1 MTPQILPVSGSLL
14 LDESLTNFLFEPYAA
29 WYQIDEAVENIR
41 GKHRHEVQTAMTGF
55 RALLCLMAVA
65 FNVRFLVA
73 LRHESNGVAK
83 ERLLQARHKK
93 TMRRAA

>member
-1 MTPQILPVSGSLL
+1 MGSILLY
-14 LDESLTNFLFEPYAA
+14 ESFMNVLFEPCAA
-29 WYQIDEAVENIR
+29 WYRIDEAMENIR
-41 GKHRHEVQTAMTGF
+41 GKHRHEVQTAMT
-55 RALLCLMAVA
+55 ALLVLLCLMAVA

-83 ERLLQARHKK
+83 ERSVQVQHKK